1 MIVLQTVKGCACEA
15 LPSRRAIGAS
25 SRRISR
31 LSLSL
36 SGLFS
41 LFKTCFVSRKAIL
54 LAASNSGVA
63 SIFACKCAHKSTQCP
78 VATLCSTSVERHHNV
93 LCDTP
98 EPGGERAPGGR
109 CRCAICQCSSEG

>member
-1 MIVLQTVKGCACEA
+1 MIVLQTAKGCACEA

-54 LAASNSGVA
+54 LAASSSGVA
-63 SIFACKCAHKSTQCP
+63 SIFACKCAHK
-78 VATLCSTSVERHHNV
+78 L
-93 LCDTP
+93 
-98 EPGGERAPGGR
+98 
-109 CRCAICQCSSEG
+109 I